1 MSQKDRNALYLE
13 FQNGDIPNENDFAD
27 TIDSALN
34 LVDDG
39 LTSYKIR
46 GREGEFK
53 RFGIGDTAPDC
64 PLGIKGELGQGDK
77 MICFTSNDEAQH
89 WNINLSPTG
98 SGESSVDD
106 RMMRPIIPVSQGFSI
121 DDMSS
126 GIGASRLFIEN
137 KLGNI
142 GINTV
147 TPQANLHVSGAN
159 DGGNVSIMVENL
171 ESGTDG
177 GYLISAL
184 DDNAVP
190 ERMKTL
196 AVHEKIGKELTE
208 RITVLGTHGG
218 KGLPIVNVGINEVLP
233 YATLHVT
240 KPAADPTEPVN
251 LAENTGILCLGQ
263 IDDDNLAMDS
273 KQIQARQGEYVPGT
287 STLSFTASP
296 LFLQPYGG
304 SLVVNAATGNP
315 VNYVTIA
322 SDGKTGIGKTPVDEK
337 LEVNG
342 AIVVGDTNTIAPQN
356 GTVRWSSADTD
367 LEVWVDTEW
376 KSLTTHV
383 NTDGLWTDAGGGTI
397 YYNPAGQHPKVG
409 IGTEQPNAALHVKET
424 NTDAFANTGA
434 LAVVNQAATLS
445 PDSGLLRV
453 GIGINCSGVW
463 SPNPAALNIGLYI
476 TNVTGQTEPSSNI
489 AALVNGNT
497 VIGDVTGNTLV
508 GTDAVNVLAIQNGAA
523 PTTTPGLTETTGI
536 QLYSANVG
544 ANAGTPGYS
553 ALHLMTGDGA
563 IMQLYRQPDMT
574 PADINVPNTGNAV
587 TDAVIDNM
595 RTRINELEAI
605 LKALGLL
612 TP

>member
-1 MSQKDRNALYLE
+1 MSIKTRPELKDE
-13 FQNGDIPNENDFAD
+13 FQNGDIPDQNDFAD

-34 LVDDG
+34 LVEDG
-39 LTSYKIR
+39 LYPYKIVTPA
-46 GREGEFK
+46 GTAK
-53 RFGIGDTAPDC
+53 NIGIGDTAPAST
-64 PLGIKGELGQGDK
+64 LGLKGQIGQDDR
-77 MICFTSNDEAQH
+77 MISFTSLDESQK
-89 WNINLSPTG
+89 WNINLNPT
-98 SGESSVDD
+98 SGDID
-106 RMMRPIIPVSQGFSI
+106 GFSI
-121 DDMSS
+121 DDATS
-126 GIGASRLFIEN
+126 GIGSSRFFIDHVSQ
-137 KLGNI
+137 GNI
-142 GINTV
+142 GIGNV
-147 TPQANLHVSGAN
+147 TPLAKLHVSGAN

-171 ESGTDG
+171 ESGTEG

-196 AVHEKIGKELTE
+196 AVHEKIGSELSE
-208 RITVLGTHGG
+208 RITVLGTHGLP
-218 KGLPIVNVGINEVLP
+218 GLPIVNLGINEKLP

-240 KPAADPTEPVN
+240 KQAADPTEPVN

-273 KQIQARQGEYVPGT
+273 KQIQARHGEYVPGT

-342 AIVVGDTNTIAPQN
+342 AIVVGDTNTGAPAD
-356 GTVRWSSADTD
+356 GTMRFNVSADD
-367 LEVWVDTEW
+367 LQVWKDNQW
-376 KSLTTHV
+376 NSLTTHT
-383 NTDGLWTDAGGGTI
+383 NTDGLWTDGGGGTI
-397 YYNPAGQHPKVG
+397 YYNPVGEHPKVG
-409 IGTEQPNAALHVKET
+409 IGITTPNATLHVKET
-424 NTDAFANTGA
+424 NTEAFANTGA

-445 PDSGLLRV
+445 PDAGLLRIGV
-453 GIGINCSGVW
+453 GISCSGVW

-476 TNVTGQTEPSSNI
+476 TNVTGQTEASSNI

-497 VIGDVTGNTLV
+497 VIGNVTGNTLV
-508 GTDAVNVLAIQNGAA
+508 GDDSVNVLAIQNGTA

-536 QLYSANVG
+536 QMYSANVG
-544 ANAGTPGYS
+544 ATAGTPGYS

-563 IMQLYRQPDMT
+563 IMQFYRQPDMT